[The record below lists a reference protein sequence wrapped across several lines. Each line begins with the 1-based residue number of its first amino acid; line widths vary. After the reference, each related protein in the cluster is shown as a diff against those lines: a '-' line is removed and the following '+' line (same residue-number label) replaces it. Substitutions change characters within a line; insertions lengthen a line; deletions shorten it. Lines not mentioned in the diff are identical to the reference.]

1 MRKIDNNV
9 QNAFWADSK
18 YSWGNT
24 IVYNN
29 AGETV
34 VQLYTTEIAKK
45 PMWDKKTL
53 AIHYGTHPT
62 NTTLARI
69 NWIISNLGYKINKK
83 GGQVILTDT
92 ETEQKRIINPNT
104 WHTIYTF

>member
-9 QNAFWADSK
+9 QNAFWADGK
-18 YSWGNT
+18 YSGGNT
-24 IVYNN
+24 LVYNN

-45 PMWDKKTL
+45 PVWDQKIVS
-53 AIHYGTHPT
+53 IHYWIHPT

-69 NWIISNLGYKINKK
+69 GGIIEPLGYKINKK
-83 GGQVILTDT
+83 KWEVIVTDI
-92 ETEQKRIINPNT
+92 ETKQKRLIKPNT

>member
-1 MRKIDNNV
+1 MRKIDANV
-9 QNAFWADSK
+9 SSAFWADSK

-24 IVYNN
+24 LVYTNG
-29 AGETV
+29 GETV

-45 PMWDKKTL
+45 PIWDKKTV

-69 NWIISNLGYKINKK
+69 GGIIEPLGYKINKK
-83 GGQVILTDT
+83 KWEVIVTDI
-92 ETEQKRIINPNT
+92 ETKQKRIINPNT